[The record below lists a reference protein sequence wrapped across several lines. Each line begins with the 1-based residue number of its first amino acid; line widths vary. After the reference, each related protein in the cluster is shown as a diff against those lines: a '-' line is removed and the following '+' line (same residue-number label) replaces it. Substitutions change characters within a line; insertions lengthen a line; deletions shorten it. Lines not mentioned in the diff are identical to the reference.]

1 VTERIRI
8 AHVAAVDLTLRFLLL
23 DQLRRLRDEGFEVVG
38 ISAPGP
44 FTADLEREGISHLP
58 WPGITRAWRPRSD
71 LRAFL
76 SLLRILRRERFHLV
90 HTHTPKPGVLGRIAA
105 RVAGVPCIVNTV
117 HGLYATPDDP
127 LVRRTAVLAAEAF
140 AAAFSDLELYQSEE
154 DLRWARRRGLGR
166 RKNVLLGNG
175 VDLTTFDPGA
185 VPPGRVDALRT
196 ELGIPEG
203 ALVVGTV
210 GRLVREK
217 GFVEFFAA
225 ARQIR
230 AVLPEVRFLA
240 VGPEEIEKGDAVG
253 PEVLG
258 AAREDVIVTG
268 WRDDVRDLLA
278 LMDVFVLASWREGL
292 PRSAI
297 EAAAMG
303 RPLVLTDIRG
313 CREVARDGREA
324 ILVPP
329 RDAARMADAILLLL
343 RDPGLRERMGE
354 AARKRAVARFD
365 ERRVIDAVVGHYR
378 RLLAQERL
386 LPVRT
391 EDSLL
396 IRWATSGDASAV
408 ARLHRE
414 NLPGSFLPSLGDGF
428 LRRLYRAL
436 VTDPDGVL
444 LVAQE
449 GERVIGFVSGT
460 RSVGGF
466 YRRFY
471 LRHGVPALLGALP
484 RIVRGGILRRARET
498 ARYPKL
504 SRDLPEAELL
514 SIVVRPGHRGSGL
527 GRRLVEALFDVFA
540 DRGVSEAK
548 VVVASENEDA
558 IRLYTETGFRHV
570 EEIVIHDGVRSSIL
584 VRPCRS

>member
-1 VTERIRI
+1 MTERIRI

-23 DQLRRLRDEGFEVVG
+23 DQLRRLKDEGFDVVG

-44 FTADLEREGISHLP
+44 FTADLEREGISHVP
-58 WPGITRAWRPRSD
+58 WAEITRAWRPRSD
-71 LRAFL
+71 LRAFF

-105 RVAGVPCIVNTV
+105 RLAGVRCVVNTV
-117 HGLYATPDDP
+117 HGLYATPDDS

-140 AAAFSDLELYQSEE
+140 AATFSDLELYQSEE
-154 DLRWARRRGLGR
+154 DLRWARRRGVGGR
-166 RKNVLLGNG
+166 KTVLLGNG
-175 VDLTTFDPGA
+175 VDLTTFDPAA
-185 VPPGRVDALRT
+185 VPADRVEALRG

-217 GFVEFFAA
+217 GFAEFFAA
-225 ARQIR
+225 ARQVR
-230 AVLPEVRFLA
+230 AVLPEVCFLA

-253 PEVLG
+253 PEALV

-303 RPLVLTDIRG
+303 RAMVLTDIRG
-313 CREVARDGREA
+313 CREVARDDREA

-329 RDAARMADAILLLL
+329 RDAARLADAVGRLL
-343 RDPGLRERMGE
+343 RDRDLRLRLGD
-354 AARKRAVARFD
+354 AARARALDRFD
-365 ERRVIDAVVGHYR
+365 ERRVIDSVVGHYR
-378 RLLAQERL
+378 RLLAREGL

-391 EDSLL
+391 AGSLI
-396 IRWATSGDASAV
+396 IRHATKADAPAV
-408 ARLHRE
+408 ALLHRE
-414 NLPGSFLPSLGDGF
+414 NLTGSFLPSLGNGF

-436 VTDPDGVL
+436 VGDPDGIL
-444 LVAQE
+444 LVVQD
-449 GERVIGFVSGT
+449 GDRVVGFVAGT
-460 RSVGGF
+460 CSVEGF

-471 LRHGVPALLGALP
+471 LRHGVPAALGALP
-484 RIVRGGILRRARET
+484 RIVRGGILRRVRET
-498 ARYPKL
+498 ARYPKV
-504 SRDLPEAELL
+504 SRNLPKAELL
-514 SIVVRPGHRGSGL
+514 SIAVGSNHRRAGL
-527 GRRLVEALFDVFA
+527 GRLLAEALFDVFA
-540 DRGVSEAK
+540 DRGVTEAK
-548 VVVASENEDA
+548 VVVASGNDEA
-558 IRLYTETGFRHV
+558 IRLYTEAGFRPV
-570 EEIVIHDGVRSSIL
+570 EEIVIHDGARSTIL
-584 VRPCRS
+584 VRR